1 MDFKHISYERVENI
15 ALITLNRPEKLNA
28 LTLRMM
34 HELCSAFDQV
44 DADDQVKAALITG
57 AGRAFC
63 AGADLSSG
71 EDTFVDKFDTQ
82 DSHPEDYNKDAGGI
96 LTLRMFRSLKPIVTA
111 CNGASVG
118 VGATMQL
125 AADIRLASTKARFGF
140 VFLNRGIVNDASSS
154 WFLPKIVGISKAL
167 ELCYSG
173 RIIDAQ
179 EASDI
184 GLVSHIFE
192 HEEMLDQ
199 SIDFCKNL
207 TQGSAPVS
215 VALARRL
222 FWSSLG
228 DDGPERSHE
237 LESQFISSRGK
248 SGDAKEGVKS
258 FLEKRDA
265 KFPNKVSKDLPND
278 FEKKIEN

>member
-1 MDFKHISYERVENI
+1 MDYKHISYERVDNI

-28 LTLRMM
+28 FTLRMM
-34 HELCSAFDQV
+34 NELCSAFDQI

-179 EASDI
+179 EAGEI

-207 TQGSAPVS
+207 TLGSAPVS

-265 KFPNKVSKDLPND
+265 EFPNKVSKDLPND

>member
-1 MDFKHISYERVENI
+1 MDYKHISYERVDNI

-28 LTLRMM
+28 FTLRMM
-34 HELCSAFDQV
+34 NELCSAFDQI

-82 DSHPEDYNKDAGGI
+82 DSYPEDYNKDAGGI

-265 KFPNKVSKDLPND
+265 EFPNKVSKDLPND

>member
-1 MDFKHISYERVENI
+1 MDFKHILYERVENI

-28 LTLRMM
+28 FTLRMM
-34 HELCSAFDQV
+34 RELCSAFDQV

-125 AADIRLASTKARFGF
+125 AADIRLASMKARFGF

-184 GLVSHIFE
+184 GLVSQIFE

-248 SGDAKEGVKS
+248 SSDAKEGVKS

-265 KFPNKVSKDLPND
+265 EFPNKVSKDLPNN

>member
-28 LTLRMM
+28 CTLRMM

-82 DSHPEDYNKDAGGI
+82 ASHPEDYNKDAGGI

-199 SIDFCKNL
+199 SIEFCKNL

-265 KFPNKVSKDLPND
+265 EFPNKVSKDLPND

>member
-1 MDFKHISYERVENI
+1 MDFKHISYERVDNI

-28 LTLRMM
+28 FTLRMM
-34 HELCSAFDQV
+34 HELCSAFDKV
-44 DADDQVKAALITG
+44 DADDQVKVALITG

-199 SIDFCKNL
+199 SIDFCRNL

>member
-1 MDFKHISYERVENI
+1 MAYDTIIYDVEDEI
-15 ALITLNRPEKLNA
+15 LTITLNRPDKLNA
-28 LTLRMM
+28 FNNIMM
-34 HELCSAFDQV
+34 NEMIEAFDKA
-44 DADDQVKAALITG
+44 DADDNIKAIIVTG

-63 AGADLSSG
+63 AGADLARG
-71 EDTFVDKFDTQ
+71 GDTFNH
-82 DSHPEDYNKDAGGI
+82 DSEGEGMRRDGGGM
-96 LTLRMFRSLKPIVTA
+96 LTLRIFESMKPVIAA
-111 CNGASVG
+111 CNGPAVG
-118 VGATMQL
+118 VGVTMQC
-125 AADIRLASTKARFGF
+125 AMDIRMASENAKYGF
-140 VFLNRGIVNDASSS
+140 VFAKRGIVPEACSS

-199 SIDFCKNL
+199 SIEFCKNL

-248 SGDAKEGVKS
+248 SSDAKEGVKS

-265 KFPNKVSKDLPND
+265 EFPNKVSKDLPND

>member
-1 MDFKHISYERVENI
+1 
-15 ALITLNRPEKLNA
+15 
-28 LTLRMM
+28 M

-82 DSHPEDYNKDAGGI
+82 ASHPEDYNKDAGGI

-179 EASDI
+179 EACEI

-192 HEEMLDQ
+192 HEAMLDQ

>member
-1 MDFKHISYERVENI
+1 MEFKHISYERVENI

-28 LTLRMM
+28 FTLRMM
-34 HELCSAFDQV
+34 HELCSAFDHV
-44 DADDQVKAALITG
+44 DADDQVKAVLITG

-192 HEEMLDQ
+192 HEEMLNQ

-265 KFPNKVSKDLPND
+265 EFPNKVSKDLPND

>member
-1 MDFKHISYERVENI
+1 MDYKHISYERVDNI

-28 LTLRMM
+28 FTLRMM
-34 HELCSAFDQV
+34 NELCSAFDQI

-82 DSHPEDYNKDAGGI
+82 DSHPENYNKDAGGI

-179 EASDI
+179 EAGEI

-207 TQGSAPVS
+207 TLGSAPVS

-265 KFPNKVSKDLPND
+265 EFPNKVSKDLPND

>member
-28 LTLRMM
+28 FTLRMM
-34 HELCSAFDQV
+34 YELCSAFDQV

-71 EDTFVDKFDTQ
+71 EDTFVEKFDTQ

-179 EASDI
+179 EASEI
-184 GLVSHIFE
+184 GLVSHIFD
-192 HEEMLDQ
+192 HEKMLDQ
-199 SIDFCKNL
+199 SIDFCNNL
-207 TQGSAPVS
+207 TQRSASVS

-228 DDGPERSHE
+228 DNGPERSHE

-248 SGDAKEGVKS
+248 SSDAKEGVKS

-265 KFPNKVSKDLPND
+265 DFPNKVSKDLPND
-278 FEKKIEN
+278 FKNKIEN

>member
-1 MDFKHISYERVENI
+1 MDYKHISYERVDNI

-28 LTLRMM
+28 FTLRMM
-34 HELCSAFDQV
+34 NELCSAFDQI

-82 DSHPEDYNKDAGGI
+82 DSYPEDYNKDAGGI

-179 EASDI
+179 EAGEI

-207 TQGSAPVS
+207 TLGSAPVS

-265 KFPNKVSKDLPND
+265 EFPNKVSKDLPND

>member
-28 LTLRMM
+28 FTLRMM
-34 HELCSAFDQV
+34 HELCSAFDHV
-44 DADDQVKAALITG
+44 DADDQVKAVLITG

-265 KFPNKVSKDLPND
+265 EFPNKVSKDLPND

>member
-1 MDFKHISYERVENI
+1 MDFKHISYERVDNI

-28 LTLRMM
+28 FTLRMM
-34 HELCSAFDQV
+34 HELCSAFDHI

-179 EASDI
+179 EAGEI

-265 KFPNKVSKDLPND
+265 EFPNKVSKDLPND

>member
-28 LTLRMM
+28 FTLRMM
-34 HELCSAFDQV
+34 NELCSAFDQI

-82 DSHPEDYNKDAGGI
+82 DSYPEDYNKDAGGI

-184 GLVSHIFE
+184 GLVSDIFE

-199 SIDFCKNL
+199 SIEFCKNL

-265 KFPNKVSKDLPND
+265 EFPNKVSKDLPND

>member
-1 MDFKHISYERVENI
+1 M
-15 ALITLNRPEKLNA
+15 
-28 LTLRMM
+28 
-34 HELCSAFDQV
+34 
-44 DADDQVKAALITG
+44 
-57 AGRAFC
+57 
-63 AGADLSSG
+63 
-71 EDTFVDKFDTQ
+71 
-82 DSHPEDYNKDAGGI
+82 
-96 LTLRMFRSLKPIVTA
+96 
-111 CNGASVG
+111 
-118 VGATMQL
+118 
-125 AADIRLASTKARFGF
+125 
-140 VFLNRGIVNDASSS
+140 NDASSS

-184 GLVSHIFE
+184 GLVSQIFE

-248 SGDAKEGVKS
+248 SSDAKEGVKS

-265 KFPNKVSKDLPND
+265 EFPNKVSKDLPNN

>member
-15 ALITLNRPEKLNA
+15 ALITLNRPEKLNSF
-28 LTLRMM
+28 TLRMM
-34 HELCSAFDQV
+34 HELCGAFDQV
-44 DADDQVKAALITG
+44 DSDDQVKVALITG

-125 AADIRLASTKARFGF
+125 AADIRLASSKARFGF

-179 EASDI
+179 EASKI

-265 KFPNKVSKDLPND
+265 EFPNKVSKDLPND
-278 FEKKIEN
+278 FENKIEN

>member
-1 MDFKHISYERVENI
+1 MNFKHISYERVENI

-28 LTLRMM
+28 FTLRMM

-96 LTLRMFRSLKPIVTA
+96 LTLRMFRSLKPIITA

-179 EASDI
+179 EACDI

-199 SIDFCKNL
+199 SIDFCRNL
-207 TQGSAPVS
+207 TKGSAPVS

-265 KFPNKVSKDLPND
+265 EFPNKVSKDLPND

>member
-28 LTLRMM
+28 FTLIMM

-82 DSHPEDYNKDAGGI
+82 DTHPEDYNKDAGGI

-199 SIDFCKNL
+199 SIEFCKNL

-265 KFPNKVSKDLPND
+265 EFPNKVSKDLPND

>member
-1 MDFKHISYERVENI
+1 LEFKHISYERVENI

-28 LTLRMM
+28 FTLRMM
-34 HELCSAFDQV
+34 HELCSVFDRV
-44 DADDQVKAALITG
+44 DTDDQVKAALITG

-192 HEEMLDQ
+192 HEEMLDR

-265 KFPNKVSKDLPND
+265 EFPNKVSKDLPND

>member
-15 ALITLNRPEKLNA
+15 ALITLNRPEKLNSF
-28 LTLRMM
+28 TLRMM
-34 HELCSAFDQV
+34 HELCGAFDQV
-44 DADDQVKAALITG
+44 DSDDQVKVALITG

-125 AADIRLASTKARFGF
+125 AADIRLASSKARFGF

-179 EASDI
+179 EACKI

-265 KFPNKVSKDLPND
+265 EFPNKVSKDLPND
-278 FEKKIEN
+278 FENKIEN

>member
-28 LTLRMM
+28 FTLRMM
-34 HELCSAFDQV
+34 YELCSAFDQV

-173 RIIDAQ
+173 RIIDVQ

-265 KFPNKVSKDLPND
+265 EFPNKVSKDLPND

>member
-28 LTLRMM
+28 FTLIMM

-179 EASDI
+179 EASNI
-184 GLVSHIFE
+184 GLVSDIFE

-228 DDGPERSHE
+228 DDGPKRSHE

-265 KFPNKVSKDLPND
+265 EFPNKVSKDLPND

>member
-1 MDFKHISYERVENI
+1 MDYKHISYERVDNI

-28 LTLRMM
+28 FTLRMM
-34 HELCSAFDQV
+34 NELCSAFDQI

-265 KFPNKVSKDLPND
+265 EFPNKVSKDLPND

>member
-28 LTLRMM
+28 FTLRMM
-34 HELCSAFDQV
+34 YELCSAFDQV

-125 AADIRLASTKARFGF
+125 AADIRLASTNARFGF

-265 KFPNKVSKDLPND
+265 EFPNKVSKDLPND

>member
-1 MDFKHISYERVENI
+1 
-15 ALITLNRPEKLNA
+15 
-28 LTLRMM
+28 M

-265 KFPNKVSKDLPND
+265 EFPNKVSKDLPND

>member
-28 LTLRMM
+28 FTLRMM
-34 HELCSAFDQV
+34 YELCSAFDQV

-71 EDTFVDKFDTQ
+71 EDTFVEKFDTQ

-173 RIIDAQ
+173 RIIDVQ

-265 KFPNKVSKDLPND
+265 EFPNKVSKDLPND

>member
-1 MDFKHISYERVENI
+1 
-15 ALITLNRPEKLNA
+15 
-28 LTLRMM
+28 
-34 HELCSAFDQV
+34 
-44 DADDQVKAALITG
+44 
-57 AGRAFC
+57 
-63 AGADLSSG
+63 
-71 EDTFVDKFDTQ
+71 
-82 DSHPEDYNKDAGGI
+82 
-96 LTLRMFRSLKPIVTA
+96 
-111 CNGASVG
+111 
-118 VGATMQL
+118 MQL

-179 EASDI
+179 EACEI

-192 HEEMLDQ
+192 HEAMLDQ

-265 KFPNKVSKDLPND
+265 EFPNKVSKDLPND

>member
-1 MDFKHISYERVENI
+1 MDFKHISYERVDNI

-28 LTLRMM
+28 FTLRMM
-34 HELCSAFDQV
+34 NELCSAFDQI

-82 DSHPEDYNKDAGGI
+82 DSYPEDYNKDAGGI

-199 SIDFCKNL
+199 SIDFCRNL

-265 KFPNKVSKDLPND
+265 EFPNKVSKDLPND